1 MMYLIATTMMEL
13 IYTIKKGRGGYPS
26 RPCALKLETLEFR
39 KR

>member
-26 RPCALKLETLEFR
+26 RPIVEGGRLF
-39 KR
+39 